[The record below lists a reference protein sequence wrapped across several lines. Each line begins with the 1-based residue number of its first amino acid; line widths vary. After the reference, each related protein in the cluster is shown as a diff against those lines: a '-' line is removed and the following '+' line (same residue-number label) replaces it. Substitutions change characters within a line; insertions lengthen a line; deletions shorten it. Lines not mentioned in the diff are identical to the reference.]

1 MAQVI
6 FQPGAVAAGT
16 EITLPSDAPPFYRL
30 TRASMID
37 TGKYSSATDVAPVA
51 LTIVNSAPAAG
62 QIQLTASNK
71 IKLGDAT
78 VATTTLHLVGVA
90 YGEQLRV
97 E

>member
-16 EITLPSDAPPFYRL
+16 EITLPADAPMFHKL

-51 LTIVNSAPAAG
+51 LTIVNTAPAAG
-62 QIQLTASNK
+62 QIQLTAPNK
-71 IKLGDAT
+71 IKLGDAA
-78 VATTTLHLVGVA
+78 VATTSLLLVGIA
-90 YGEQLRV
+90 YGERV
-97 E
+97 MVA